1 MVHVNITLKRLKL
14 NKSGGIVIDIDIVKR
29 KLTEALVYME
39 SYKQNHYEGYFN
51 QMENSLYELSKE
63 LNKK

>member
-1 MVHVNITLKRLKL
+1 M
-14 NKSGGIVIDIDIVKR
+14 DIDIIKS

>member
-1 MVHVNITLKRLKL
+1 M
-14 NKSGGIVIDIDIVKR
+14 DIDIAKR
-29 KLTEALVYME
+29 KLTEVLVYME

-51 QMENSLYELSKE
+51 QMENALYELSRE

>member
-1 MVHVNITLKRLKL
+1 MDINIL
-14 NKSGGIVIDIDIVKR
+14 KR

-63 LNKK
+63 LNKKQLWRGQHVMGAVKK

>member
-1 MVHVNITLKRLKL
+1 MN
-14 NKSGGIVIDIDIVKR
+14 IDIVNR
-29 KLTEALVYME
+29 KLTEAIVYME

-51 QMENSLYELSKE
+51 QMENALYELSRE

>member
-1 MVHVNITLKRLKL
+1 M
-14 NKSGGIVIDIDIVKR
+14 DIDIVKR
-29 KLTEALVYME
+29 KLTEVLVYME

-51 QMENSLYELSKE
+51 QMENALYGLSRE